1 MKGMKCNCGGTMKE
15 DKVVFEGFIV
25 GGFKC
30 SECGNISFT
39 PGQTEEILKLKEISK
54 KTDTQRRIIT
64 LGHSLGMT
72 IPKKLQR
79 IGARVGVKAKIKVL
93 GKDTVQI
100 NFEEEEEK

>member
-30 SECGNISFT
+30 SECGNIS
-39 PGQTEEILKLKEISK
+39 
-54 KTDTQRRIIT
+54 TQRRIIT

-100 NFEEEEEK
+100 NFEEEEEE